1 MDRSNRGRPVRPRAG
16 GSAWALCLI
25 CSTALAQGNGVI
37 TGVVKDA
44 STQAPLANVL
54 VTATSPALIGEQIVL
69 TDGVGEYRVPQLPP
83 GTYSVRFEREDHKPH
98 SRQGIEVQPGYTLR
112 FNAELIPEVAGATT
126 IAVVGK
132 PPLIDVGSTQQTSV
146 VDRDFIQNI
155 PVAPPYSLGGNNRSF
170 ETLALTVPT
179 ARQDTYGVS
188 LKGATSPENS
198 YLIDGLSIRNTSL
211 GYSASKLSVEFVE
224 SVTVDTGGY
233 LPEFGRTTG
242 GIIAAN
248 TRSGG
253 NEFRGSI
260 WGTWTPSG
268 LSGEPHS
275 VPGQNSV
282 ISFRIQPHNIVDFG
296 VSLGGY
302 LIKDRLWFFIGVQ
315 PEFSRYRVYQDLKPY
330 KVDADGN
337 QVLDAA
343 GNPQAEDTIYT
354 RPFFADEHQIQYF
367 GKLTYLVNDDHR
379 LSLTIT
385 GTPSYSGGTNVF
397 ASSATQPGTPAV
409 RAFLGQPG
417 VVFIKAL
424 NATFDVVGKLSSSF
438 AEKRLLLD
446 VTAGWHHED
455 HNSESIDGSKLG
467 STDPGAL
474 VNQPR
479 VNWAAR
485 PITDYIDLP
494 PDVAANC
501 LSDQHGGAQRCPT
514 GFSTGGPGILA
525 VNRYDSVQG
534 RAVLTMLFQGGGHH
548 VLKLGVDG
556 EVDTSSLVRGVS
568 GGQIVNEHQRAG
580 GQLWNG
586 RHWGYLVAPDTAQDF
601 TPNST
606 SKGVFLGG
614 FVQDSWSI
622 LDRITLNAGVRY
634 DAQTLYGSDG
644 VVALSFPNEWSPRV
658 GLIWD
663 PTQAGRS
670 KIYASYARYYENV
683 PLDVADRAFGQDVNI
698 LARYLP
704 ATGDCNPRN
713 TITTSCVTPDRRIDF
728 FVPPNSTYRVGIY
741 PVRTSVDPS
750 IKPASQDE
758 VVAGIEYEVLPN
770 TRASVAYTHRQ
781 IVDWVEDLSTTNGGI
796 YLIGNPGSGAA
807 SNLPVPRR
815 VYNAVA
821 VSLEKTFAD
830 LWLAQLSYSYQKLN
844 GNIEGL
850 YRQQTGQLDP
860 NFNADFDLWPFLA
873 NRQGPL
879 PGDIRHTVKAYLA
892 KAFVLSPT
900 WSVTLGTAYTGASGP
915 PIDFAGLNSFYQ
927 TAEVMIFPRGSAG
940 RLGWVHSI
948 DVNGAVTLR
957 FSSAIALTL
966 SVNVFNLFNF
976 QQVTAVDNVYSWDVG
991 VLPVPNGNPATDR
1004 GKIVNDIDG
1013 QRLKA
1018 EEVNK
1023 NFLRPVDYQPVRQIR
1038 FQARM
1043 SF

>member
-1 MDRSNRGRPVRPRAG
+1 MERSNRRRPVGPRARVSG
-16 GSAWALCLI
+16 WALGLI
-25 CSTALAQGNGVI
+25 CSSALAQGNGVI
-37 TGVVKDA
+37 TGVVQDA

-69 TDGVGEYRVPQLPP
+69 TDAAGEYRVPQLPP
-83 GTYSVRFEREDHKPH
+83 GMYSLRFEREDHKPY
-98 SRQGIEVQPGYTLR
+98 SRKDIEVHPGYTLR

-132 PPLIDVGSTQQTSV
+132 PPLIDVGSTQQATV

-155 PVAPPYSLGGNNRSF
+155 AVAPPYSLGGNNRSF

-179 ARQDTYGVS
+179 ARGDKYGVS

-198 YLIDGLSIRNTSL
+198 YLIDGLATRNPSQ
-211 GYSASKLSVEFVE
+211 GYSASQLSVEFVE
-224 SVTVDTGGY
+224 SVTVNTGGY

-253 NEFRGSI
+253 NEFHGSI
-260 WGTWTPSG
+260 WGTWTPG
-268 LSGEPHS
+268 ALSGEPQS
-275 VPGQNSV
+275 LPGQNSV

-296 VSLGGY
+296 ASLGGY
-302 LIKDRLWFFIGVQ
+302 LIKDRLWFFVGVQ

-337 QVLDAA
+337 QIPDAD
-343 GNPQAEDTIYT
+343 GNPQTEETIYT
-354 RPFFADEHQIQYF
+354 RAFFADEHQIQYF

-379 LSLTIT
+379 LSLTVT
-385 GTPSYSGGTNVF
+385 GTPSYSGGNNAF
-397 ASSATQPGTPAV
+397 ATVATQPGTPSV

-417 VVFIKAL
+417 TVFIKGL

-455 HNSESIDGSKLG
+455 HNTGPIDGSKVG
-467 STDPGAL
+467 STDPNAL
-474 VNQPR
+474 ASQPR
-479 VNWAAR
+479 VNWAGR
-485 PITDYIDLP
+485 PITDYMDLP

-501 LSDQHGGAQRCPT
+501 LSDQHEGAQRCPT
-514 GFSTGGPGILA
+514 GFSSGGPGTLN
-525 VNRYDSVQG
+525 VYRYDSVQG
-534 RAVLTMLFQGGGHH
+534 RAALTVLFQGWGHH
-548 VLKLGVDG
+548 VFKLGFDG
-556 EVDTSSLVRGVS
+556 EVSTSSLVRGVS
-568 GGQIVNEHQRAG
+568 GGQIVGEFPRAG
-580 GQLWNG
+580 GQLRNG
-586 RHWGYLVAPDTAQDF
+586 RHWGYLVAPDTAEDF
-601 TPNST
+601 IPNTT
-606 SKGVFLGG
+606 SKGVLLGG

-634 DAQTLYGSDG
+634 DAQTIYGSDG
-644 VVALSFPNEWSPRV
+644 VVALSFPHEWSPRV

-663 PTQAGRS
+663 PTLSGRS
-670 KIYASYARYYENV
+670 KIYANYARYYENV

-698 LARYLP
+698 VARYLP

-713 TITTSCVTPDRRIDF
+713 PITTSCVAPDRRIEF
-728 FVPPNSTYRVGIY
+728 FLPPNPTWRVGIY

-770 TRASVAYTHRQ
+770 TRAAVAYTHRQ
-781 IVDWVEDLSTTNGGI
+781 IVDWVEDLSTTNGAT

-807 SNLPVPRR
+807 SNLPKSRR
-815 VYNAVA
+815 VYNAFV

-850 YRQQTGQLDP
+850 YREQTGQLDP
-860 NFNADFDLWPFLA
+860 NLNADFDLMAFLA

-879 PGDIRHTVKAYLA
+879 PGDIRHTIKAYLA
-892 KAFVLSPT
+892 KVFVLSPA
-900 WSVTLGTAYTGASGP
+900 WNLTLGAGYTGSSGP
-915 PIDFAGLNSFYQ
+915 PIDFAGLNSAYG
-927 TAEVMIFPRGSAG
+927 TAEVEIFPRGAAG
-940 RLGWVHSI
+940 RLGWVHTI
-948 DVNGAVTLR
+948 DVNGAVTFR
-957 FSSAIALTL
+957 FSGVTALTL

-976 QQVTAVDNVYSWDVG
+976 QQVTAVDNVYSSDVG
-991 VLPVPNGNPATDR
+991 VLPVPNGNPNTDR
-1004 GKIVNDIDG
+1004 GKIVDDILG
-1013 QRLKA
+1013 QPLPKEA
-1018 EEVNK
+1018 VNK
-1023 NFLRPVDYQPVRQIR
+1023 NFLRPADYQPVRQIR
-1038 FQARM
+1038 FQARV